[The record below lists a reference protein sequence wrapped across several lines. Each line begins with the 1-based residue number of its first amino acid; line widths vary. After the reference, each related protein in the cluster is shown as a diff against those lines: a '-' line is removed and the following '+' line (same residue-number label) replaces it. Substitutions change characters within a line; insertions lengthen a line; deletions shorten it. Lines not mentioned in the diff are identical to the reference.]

1 MCTLPGNMTF
11 SFSFSDSCCLALRFE
26 VTAIDMLGQ
35 RWTPESS
42 GKQVPA
48 HLVCTGGPLG
58 VATLHWTCLK
68 LVNSEELAR
77 AGFAGG
83 GSCVEHGCGRV

>member
-1 MCTLPGNMTF
+1 
-11 SFSFSDSCCLALRFE
+11 
-26 VTAIDMLGQ
+26 MLGQ

-48 HLVCTGGPLG
+48 HLVCTGGPFG
-58 VATLHWTCLK
+58 VATLHWKLSWQLK

-83 GSCVEHGCGRV
+83 VNVWNMGVAGSNFWGNLLTKSVR

>member
-1 MCTLPGNMTF
+1 
-11 SFSFSDSCCLALRFE
+11 
-26 VTAIDMLGQ
+26 MLGQ

-83 GSCVEHGCGRV
+83 GFMCGTWVWQGLIFGVTF